1 MEEATKRAELRLPTD
16 CSLRVAGEADAEA
29 LTELVDDAY
38 GHYVE
43 RLGMQPGPM
52 SDDYA
57 EVIRDRNVTVIES
70 EGEIVAAIVL
80 GVTEEGFTI
89 ENVAVHPSRQGEG
102 MGRVLLE
109 LAEEE
114 ARRTGFD
121 AIHLYTHEKM
131 TENLALYA
139 GIGYTEYE
147 RRASEG
153 FSRVFMRKRLG

>member
-1 MEEATKRAELRLPTD
+1 MKYLHSND
-16 CSLRVAGEADAEA
+16 CTLRVADEADAEA

-43 RLGMQPGPM
+43 RLGMRPGPM
-52 SDDYA
+52 TDDYA
-57 EVIRDRNVTVIES
+57 EVIRDRDVTVVES
-70 EGEIVAAIVL
+70 EGAIVAAIVL

-102 MGRVLLE
+102 MGRALLE
-109 LAEEE
+109 LAEQE
-114 ARRTGFD
+114 ARRAGFD

-139 GIGYTEYE
+139 RIGYAEYE
-147 RRASEG
+147 RRPGEG